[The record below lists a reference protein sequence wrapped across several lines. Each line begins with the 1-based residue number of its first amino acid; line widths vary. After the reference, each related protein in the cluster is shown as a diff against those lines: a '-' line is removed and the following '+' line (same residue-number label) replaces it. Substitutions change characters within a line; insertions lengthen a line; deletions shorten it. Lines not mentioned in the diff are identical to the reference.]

1 MTQHA
6 DALVFFGATGD
17 LAYKQIFPAIQT
29 LIKKGMLDMPII
41 GVAKSGWTLEQ
52 VTAHAR
58 QSLTEHGGVDEA
70 AFTKLAA
77 NLKYVD
83 GDYGDPNTFQQLR
96 LALGSAAC
104 PLHYLAIPPSLFPVV
119 VAGLAQSGSGAG
131 GRIVVE
137 KPFGRDLATAQ
148 QLNRTLHQYFEESSI
163 FRIDHYLGKEPVQ
176 NLLFFRFANAFLE
189 PIWDR
194 RYVDD
199 IQITMAENFGVAGR
213 GRFYEEVGAI
223 RDVLQNHLLQ
233 VAALLTMEAPSRQDI
248 DSSRDQKAVL
258 LKSIRPVDPA
268 DVVRGQ
274 YRGYRAEAGVAPDS
288 RVETFV
294 AMKLYIDTWR
304 WAHVPIYIRAG
315 KNLPMTTTEV
325 RAELKS
331 PPRSVFGKNGGSQP
345 NHFRFR
351 LSPDVFISLN
361 AQAKAPGEHMH
372 ADPVELV
379 ARHQSGDEMQPYVR
393 LLGDALH
400 GDAALFTREDM
411 VEAAWRIV
419 NPALDSDSA
428 PFIYE
433 PGSWGPEEANQLTAV
448 DGGWH
453 APAAVTAPGTPP
465 AA

>member
-1 MTQHA
+1 MQTA
-6 DALVFFGATGD
+6 DAFVFFGATGD
-17 LAYKQIFPAIQT
+17 LAYKQVFPAIQT
-29 LIKKGMLDMPII
+29 LIKKGQMDIPII
-41 GVAKSGWTLEQ
+41 GVAKSGWTVDQLKER
-52 VTAHAR
+52 AH
-58 QSLTEHGGVDEA
+58 QSLSEHGGVDEA
-70 AFTKLAA
+70 AFARLVAH
-77 NLKYVD
+77 LKYVD
-83 GDYGDPNTFQQLR
+83 GDYADPNTFQQLR
-96 LALGSAAC
+96 QALGNASC
-104 PLHYLAIPPSLFPVV
+104 PLHYLAIPPSLFAVV
-119 VAGLAQSGSGAG
+119 VAGLAKSGSAAD

-137 KPFGRDLATAQ
+137 KPFGRDLASAQ
-148 QLNRTLHQYFEESSI
+148 ALNKTLHEYFNEASI

-194 RYVDD
+194 RYIDS
-199 IQITMAENFGVAGR
+199 IQITMAEAFGVEGR
-213 GRFYEEVGAI
+213 GKFYDEVGTI
-223 RDVLQNHLLQ
+223 RDVVQNHLLQ

-248 DSSRDQKAVL
+248 DSTRDQKAVL

-274 YRGYRAEAGVAPDS
+274 YRGYLNEPGVAKDS
-288 RVETFV
+288 CVETFV
-294 AMKLYIDTWR
+294 AMKLYVDTWR

-315 KNLPMTTTEV
+315 KSLPVTTTEV
-325 RAELKS
+325 RAELKN
-331 PPRSVFGKNGGSQP
+331 PPRSVFGKAGASQP

-361 AQAKAPGEHMH
+361 AQAKAPGEHMR

-419 NPALDSDSA
+419 NPALDSDVP

-433 PGSWGPEEANQLTAV
+433 PGTWGPEDANRLTAP

-453 APAAVTAPGTPP
+453 TPAPVTQPSA
-465 AA
+465 